1 MSEGKLEEVDE
12 AVVPGTSFELAVPI
26 EAQFLLP
33 RGDGKAQRG
42 GMHFGRWRKC
52 SGGQGE
58 EFFDP
63 GVELRGGREQSIIAA
78 AGLSGDAIRDF
89 ALDENHDCFKVFGIV
104 EQPQEDLRS
113 DVVGKI
119 ADDLR
124 RLGAEFDAGPAQAGL
139 GSKQRI
145 EINGENVAFDDF
157 NIGEHAEAEAKLCGQ
172 HAVKL
177 NRDQAASALGQER
190 CENAASGTDFEHRVL
205 RYIAEGVDELLSKA
219 VADEE
224 MLSQLGLMLR
234 TARGHDLRHVDP
246 LFPGHIDCLCPET
259 YSIITCAREK
269 RVSREGFMHIA
280 FVASEGVPFSKTG
293 GLADVVGAL
302 PRALAALGHQV
313 SVYLPRYRQ
322 TKLAD
327 PATVVRSITIPFDD
341 KYRFASVVTGGSQS
355 GVKFYFVDY
364 PDYFDRDAL
373 YGTPAGDYPDNAE
386 RFALF
391 SRAVLEATKILG
403 VPQIFHCHDWQS
415 ALVPVLLRTVYA
427 EDPAFRD
434 VGTVFTI
441 HNIGYQGLFP
451 PETLPLL
458 MLPWDLFT
466 MSKMEFFGQVNFLKG
481 ALTFSDFITTVSRK
495 YSQEIQTA
503 EYGFGLEGVL
513 RDRAA
518 TVTGILNGVDYDEW
532 SPQADKFI
540 AAKYSPQDLSG
551 KAQCKQDLL
560 TAFGVKNADPKIPVI
575 GIVSRFAAQKG
586 FDLIAQIMDR
596 LAREEMIVVALGA
609 GDKQYEEMF
618 VRLNKQFPNK
628 IAVKVAYDNAIAH
641 KIEAGSDMF
650 LMPSKYEPCGLNQIY
665 SLKYGTVPIV
675 RATGGLDD
683 TIEPW
688 DARSGKGTGFKF
700 TEYNGESLLLTIK
713 HALQAYRDQTSWQV
727 LMRNGMNKDF
737 SWNASAREYGKIY
750 ERVKQMRGVAPVQ
763 EKVLV

>member
-1 MSEGKLEEVDE
+1 
-12 AVVPGTSFELAVPI
+12 
-26 EAQFLLP
+26 
-33 RGDGKAQRG
+33 
-42 GMHFGRWRKC
+42 
-52 SGGQGE
+52 
-58 EFFDP
+58 
-63 GVELRGGREQSIIAA
+63 
-78 AGLSGDAIRDF
+78 
-89 ALDENHDCFKVFGIV
+89 
-104 EQPQEDLRS
+104 
-113 DVVGKI
+113 
-119 ADDLR
+119 
-124 RLGAEFDAGPAQAGL
+124 
-139 GSKQRI
+139 
-145 EINGENVAFDDF
+145 
-157 NIGEHAEAEAKLCGQ
+157 
-172 HAVKL
+172 
-177 NRDQAASALGQER
+177 
-190 CENAASGTDFEHRVL
+190 
-205 RYIAEGVDELLSKA
+205 
-219 VADEE
+219 
-224 MLSQLGLMLR
+224 
-234 TARGHDLRHVDP
+234 
-246 LFPGHIDCLCPET
+246 
-259 YSIITCAREK
+259 
-269 RVSREGFMHIA
+269 MHIA

-293 GLADVVGAL
+293 GLADVVAAL
-302 PRALAALGHQV
+302 PRALATLGHQV
-313 SVYLPRYRQ
+313 SVFLPRYRQ
-322 TKLAD
+322 TKLTD
-327 PATVVRSITIPFDD
+327 PATVVASVTVPFDD
-341 KYRFASVVTGGSQS
+341 KYRFASVVGAENQS
-355 GVKFYFVDY
+355 GVRFYFVEY
-364 PDYFDRDAL
+364 PEFFDREAL

-391 SRAVLEATKILG
+391 SRTVLEATKILG
-403 VPQIFHCHDWQS
+403 VPDVFHCHDWQS

-427 EDPAFRD
+427 EDPALQD

-441 HNIGYQGLFP
+441 HNMGYQGLFP

-481 ALTFSDFITTVSRK
+481 ALTYSDYVTTVSKK

-513 RDRAA
+513 RGRAA

-532 SPQADKFI
+532 SPQADKFV

-551 KAQCKQDLL
+551 KAACKKDLL
-560 TAFGVKNADPKIPVI
+560 TAFGVNSTNAKVPVI

-618 VRLNKQFPNK
+618 VRLNRQFPNK

-665 SLKYGTVPIV
+665 SLKYGTVPLV

-688 DARSGKGTGFKF
+688 DARTGKGTGFKF

-713 HALQAYRDQTSWQV
+713 QALQAFRDQTSWQA

-750 ERVKQMRGVAPVQ
+750 ERVRHARSAALAS
-763 EKVLV
+763 EKVLA